1 MFFNTYNQKFGKR
14 VLDPSSQPS
23 INFSTMQHDDKPI
36 REIDDTAGSAAEDRF
51 EEIIKRVKEAGAE
64 FEKDESSPL
73 YVDLGRDE
81 IETGEQRIVEF
92 NLKGMDFQITRKVK
106 TVRIVGDGHHKS
118 FEELS
123 RPIIEI
129 KLKRKPELS
138 DQWVV
143 MDLDEMF

>member
-1 MFFNTYNQKFGKR
+1 
-14 VLDPSSQPS
+14 
-23 INFSTMQHDDKPI
+23 MQHDDKPI

-64 FEKDESSPL
+64 FEKDESFPL

-81 IETGEQRIVEF
+81 VEIGEQRIVEF
-92 NLKGMDFQITRKVK
+92 NLKGMDFQITRTAK
-106 TVRIVGDGHHKS
+106 TVRIAGNGHHKS

-123 RPIIEI
+123 RPIIDI

-143 MDLDEMF
+143 MDLDDMF